1 MARRKKREG
10 QSLHK
15 VLGVP
20 ALFST
25 AYGNVGSSIY
35 YALGVVAASAMGLT
49 PVVFMLTGLLFV
61 TTAFSYAEATTMF
74 PEAGGSSSFAR
85 HTFNEFVSFGA
96 GWALMLD
103 YIITIAISAFFVPN
117 YLATFWPLFKVW
129 PYNSIGGIAVIV
141 FLVVINIIGIKEAA
155 RINIILAVLDLGT
168 QVLLAVVGV
177 FVFVSPKI
185 LITQIHLGVAPTWRQ
200 LIYGISIGTV
210 AYTGIETIS
219 NMAEESSDPGRDVP
233 RAVKYVLAAVLG
245 VYFAISMV
253 GLSAMTVH
261 YNVLP
266 VDPQTK
272 LIQPVAVEPAPGKIA
287 ETGPYVLKSDPKQ
300 DVYVRVDPK
309 SSQISPADPSKP
321 EYRLKATG
329 EVYQLATAQAGMPAG
344 TWVTQL
350 WGTQLGNVYEAD
362 PLQGIVQNLPR
373 SLDWMKVILAPW
385 IAVLAATILIIG
397 TNAGIIGS
405 SRLAYSM
412 ASHRQLPPV
421 LGRVHPKRYTPYV
434 AIALFGLIAAILVAP
449 GSISALADL
458 YAFGAMISFTV
469 AHVCVVALRFKM
481 PDFPRPWRTPLNIP
495 FRNTSIPLLAVIGG
509 LGTTAVWFVVVV
521 THPVGRAVG
530 LGWMAAGLVM
540 YVVYRK
546 VKGYSLTKTVEKV
559 YVPPS
564 MQEDI
569 DYDQILVP
577 ITGTWISDEMM
588 VLACQLATEK
598 NSAIDGVYIIEVPLN
613 LPLDA
618 RLVDERARAERV
630 LKAAGVIADQFKI
643 KFTPH
648 VVTARQAGRAICET
662 AAELRSEVII
672 VGTTRKRRIGNL
684 VFGRTTDFVLDH
696 APCEVLLNLV
706 PKGYPNEGSGVIA
719 AAGEQGPS
727 SPAEGG
733 GSGGPGVNN

>member
-35 YALGVVAASAMGLT
+35 YALGVVAASALGLT

-117 YLATFWPLFKVW
+117 YLAAFWPLFKVW

-141 FLVVINIIGIKEAA
+141 FLVVINIVGIKEAA
-155 RINIILAVLDLGT
+155 RINIILAILDLST

-177 FVFVSPKI
+177 FVFISPKV
-185 LITQIHLGVAPTWRQ
+185 LINQIHLGTAPTWHQ

-219 NMAEESSDPGRDVP
+219 NMAEESSEPGRDVP

-272 LIQPVAVEPAPGKIA
+272 IIQPVAVQPAQGRLA
-287 ETGPYVLKSDPKQ
+287 ETGPYVLKSDPSK

-309 SSQISPADPSKP
+309 ALEISPVDPSKP
-321 EYRLKATG
+321 EFKLKATG
-329 EVYQLATAQAGMPAG
+329 KIYQLTQAQFGLSQG
-344 TWVTQL
+344 QWVTEL
-350 WGTQLGNVYEAD
+350 WGTQIGNVYEAD
-362 PLQGIVQNLPR
+362 PLQGIVQNLPHN
-373 SLDWMKVILAPW
+373 LDWMKVILTPW
-385 IAVLAATILIIG
+385 IAILAATILLIG
-397 TNAGIIGS
+397 ANAGIIGS

-412 ASHRQLPPV
+412 ASHKQLPPI

-434 AIALFGLIAAILVAP
+434 AIALFGLIASILVAP
-449 GSISALADL
+449 GSIAALADL

-481 PDFPRPWRTPLNIP
+481 PDYDRPWRTPINIP
-495 FRNTSIPLLAVIGG
+495 FRGRSIPVLAVLGAIG
-509 LGTTAVWFVVVV
+509 TSTVWVVVV
-521 THPVGRAVG
+521 MTHATGRAVG
-530 LGWMAAGLVM
+530 LSWMAIGIVM

-546 VKGYSLTKTVEKV
+546 AKGYSLTKTVEKV
-559 YVPPS
+559 VVPVS
-564 MQEDI
+564 MQADI
-569 DYDQILVP
+569 DYNQILVP

-598 NSAIDGVYIIEVPLN
+598 KSSIDGVYVIEVPLN
-613 LPLDA
+613 LPLEA
-618 RLVDERARAERV
+618 RLVNERARAERV
-630 LKAAGVIADQFKI
+630 LAAAAVIADQFKVR
-643 KFTPH
+643 FTPH
-648 VVTARQAGRAICET
+648 ILTSRQAGKAIVEE
-662 AAELRSEVII
+662 AIELRSEVIML
-672 VGTTRKRRIGNL
+672 GTSRKRRIGNL
-684 VFGRTTDFVLDH
+684 IFGRTTDFVLDH

-706 PKGYPNEGSGVIA
+706 PRGYPTEGSRATEGL
-719 AAGEQGPS
+719 EQQGPTP
-727 SPAEGG
+727 PA
-733 GSGGPGVNN
+733 GSAGGPVGPSV

>member
-85 HTFNEFVSFGA
+85 HTFNELVSFFA

-117 YLATFWPLFKVW
+117 YLAAFWPILKLW
-129 PYNSIGGIAVIV
+129 PYNSIGGILTIA
-141 FLVVINIIGIKEAA
+141 FLVAINILGIKEAA
-155 RINIILAVLDLGT
+155 RLNIILAILDLGT
-168 QVLLAVVGV
+168 QVLLAIVGL
-177 FVFVSPKI
+177 FVFLSPKI
-185 LITQIHLGVAPTWRQ
+185 LFTQIHLGTAPTWHQ

-219 NMAEESSDPGRDVP
+219 NMAEESSNPGRDVP
-233 RAVKYVLAAVLG
+233 KAVKLVLAAVLG

-272 LIQPVAVEPAPGKIA
+272 MTLPVPVQPAPGELA
-287 ETGPYVLKSDPKQ
+287 ETGPYVLSSDPSQ
-300 DVYVRVDPK
+300 DVYVRVDNK
-309 SSQISPADPSKP
+309 TDLHHLVIKPAM
-321 EYRLKATG
+321 ATG
-329 EVYQLATAQAGMPAG
+329 EIYQQNGRS
-344 TWVTQL
+344 VTKL

-362 PLQGIVQNLPR
+362 PLQGIVQNLPVK
-373 SLDWMKVILAPW
+373 LDWMKTVLSPW
-385 IAVLAATILIIG
+385 IAILAATILVIG

-412 ASHRQLPPV
+412 SVHKQLPPI
-421 LGRVHPKRYTPYV
+421 LSRVHPKRFTPYIS
-434 AIALFGLIAAILVAP
+434 IALFGTVAAILVAP
-449 GSISALADL
+449 GSIAALADL

-469 AHVCVVALRFKM
+469 AHICVVTLRFKM
-481 PDFPRPWRTPLNIP
+481 PDIERPWRTPINIP
-495 FRNTSIPLLAVIGG
+495 FRGKSIPVLAVLGG
-509 LGTTAVWFVVVV
+509 LGTATVWVVVV
-521 THPVGRAVG
+521 LTHAAGRTVGLSWMAVG
-530 LGWMAAGLVM
+530 I
-540 YVVYRK
+540 VVYILYRRA
-546 VKGYSLTKTVEKV
+546 KGYSLTKTVKTMPLPASV
-559 YVPPS
+559 N
-564 MQEDI
+564 EDI
-569 DYDQILVP
+569 DYNQILVP
-577 ITGTWISDEMM
+577 IVGSRITDEMM

-598 NSAIDGVYIIEVPLN
+598 KSSIDGLYVIEVPLN

-618 RLVDERARAERV
+618 RLTAERDKADRV
-630 LKAAGVIADQFKI
+630 LATAARLADSFKV

-648 VVTARQAGRAICET
+648 VVTARQAGKAIVEE
-662 AAELRSEVII
+662 AIDRRSEVII
-672 VGTTRKRRIGNL
+672 LGTTRKRRIGNL
-684 VFGRTTDFVLDH
+684 VFGRTSDFVLDH

-706 PKGYPNEGSGVIA
+706 PRDYPTEGSAVLDSGPQA
-719 AAGEQGPS
+719 PGPKPPASTGGRQGP
-727 SPAEGG
+727 PATK
-733 GSGGPGVNN
+733 

>member
-117 YLATFWPLFKVW
+117 YLAAFWPQLKIW
-129 PYNSIGGIAVIV
+129 PYNSIGGILVIA
-141 FLVVINIIGIKEAA
+141 FLVTINIVGIKEAA
-155 RINIILAVLDLGT
+155 RVNIILAILDLGT
-168 QVLLAVVGV
+168 QVLLAIVGV

-185 LITQIHLGVAPTWRQ
+185 LINQIHVGVAPTWHQ

-210 AYTGIETIS
+210 AYTGIETVS

-233 RAVKYVLAAVLG
+233 KAVKYVLLAVLG

-253 GLSAMTVH
+253 GLSAMTVN

-272 LIQPVAVEPAPGKIA
+272 IIKPVDVIPAPGKRA
-287 ETGPYVLKSDPKQ
+287 ESGPYVLKSNPKQ
-300 DVYVRVDPK
+300 NVYVRVDPDVL
-309 SSQISPADPSKP
+309 QISPTSDVSF
-321 EYRLKATG
+321 RVMATG
-329 EVYQLATAQAGMPAG
+329 PAYQLNGQ
-344 TWVTQL
+344 WVTKV

-362 PLQGIVQNLPR
+362 PLQGIVQNLPD
-373 SLDWMKVILAPW
+373 SLNWMKTILTPW
-385 IAVLAATILIIG
+385 IAILAATILLIG
-397 TNAGIIGS
+397 ANAGIIGS

-412 ASHRQLPPV
+412 ASHKQLPPI

-434 AIALFGLIAAILVAP
+434 AIALFGLIASILVAP
-449 GSISALADL
+449 GKVALLADL

-469 AHVCVVALRFKM
+469 AHICVVTLRFQR
-481 PDFPRPWRTPLNIP
+481 PDFERPWRTPINIP
-495 FRNTSIPLLAVIGG
+495 FRGKSIPVLAVLGG
-509 LGTTAVWFVVVV
+509 LGTATVWVVVV
-521 THPVGRAVG
+521 LTHFWGRWIG
-530 LGWMAAGLVM
+530 LSWMLIGIVM
-540 YVVYRK
+540 YIVYRK
-546 VKGYSLTKTVEKV
+546 AKGYSLTKTVEKV

-569 DYDQILVP
+569 DYNQILVP

-598 NSAIDGVYIIEVPLN
+598 QSSIDGIYVIEVPLN

-618 RLVDERARAERV
+618 RLVNERARAEKV
-630 LKAAGVIADQFKI
+630 LKAAAVIADQFNVR
-643 KFTPH
+643 FTPH
-648 VVTARQAGRAICET
+648 VVTSRQAGRAICET
-662 AAELRSEVII
+662 AVELRSEVIML
-672 VGTTRKRRIGNL
+672 GTTRKRRIGNL

-706 PKGYPNEGSGVIA
+706 PRDYPSEGSGVA
-719 AAGEQGPS
+719 DQAGQQE
-727 SPAEGG
+727 
-733 GSGGPGVNN
+733 NK